1 LNDENHLI
9 QRNLEYSKCKEN
21 KLMYLIFKLH
31 KMGYPV
37 NDIYDKEVKTIS
49 TRRFNNEALDAG

>member
-1 LNDENHLI
+1 
-9 QRNLEYSKCKEN
+9 
-21 KLMYLIFKLH
+21 MYLIFKLH